1 LSTVWLNDVRRSVEK
16 PLAAASRK
24 LNRARLPSGGDFALH
39 RSFKLSPLALL
50 LAAAAGPAPAAPAT
64 GPGRYFTGSDLF
76 NLEVATD
83 PQISPD
89 GRTIAYV
96 RKSNDIMTD
105 KARNTI
111 WLVDVASG
119 QQRPLIAGAGS
130 YFSPR
135 WSRDGTRLAYVAAD
149 GGAPQLYVRWVASGE
164 SARITGLPD
173 SPDSIAW
180 SPDGRRIA
188 YSMFVPDDGPKLGS
202 APPKPEGAKWADPLQ
217 VIDAVNYRA
226 DGAGYFK
233 PGYQQIF
240 WVPAD
245 GGAPTQLTYGPT
257 NAGAQVSWTPDSR
270 GVVFSANLNKDWER
284 NNNEAEI
291 YRVSIDGGTPVALT
305 SRKGPDGQ
313 PAVSPDGRLIAYV
326 GYDDDQRSYVDTK
339 LYVMNL
345 DGSGRRALTGSF
357 DRAVNSPTWSGD
369 GRSIYVQ
376 YDEHGSSRVARVGLD
391 GSVRDVATGLTG
403 AGLDRPYSG
412 GEFSVSRGG
421 VVAVTTGDNLHPSDL
436 GVVSGGSVR
445 KLTHLNEQLQAKV
458 MGQPQKIAVTS
469 SYDKR
474 PIDAWMITPPD
485 FDPGKKYPLIL
496 EIHGGP
502 WAAYGPNFSTDDQ
515 LYAAAGYVVLY
526 SNPRGSTS
534 YGQAFADEI
543 DKNYP
548 SHDYD
553 DLMSAVDAAIATG
566 HVDPSNLF
574 VTGGSGG
581 GVLTAW
587 IVGKTD
593 RFRAAATQKP
603 VIDLASFALTTDF
616 ASSFTPYWR
625 KERPWEDPQGYWK
638 YSPLS
643 LVGNVK
649 TPTLVVVGSEDYR
662 TPVSEAEQYYAALQ
676 TRGIPTA
683 LVKVPG
689 ASHGG
694 IAARPSQAAAKASA
708 ILAWFDKYR
717 TDKRAATVASA
728 GEPSQAKTQ

>member
-1 LSTVWLNDVRRSVEK
+1 M
-16 PLAAASRK
+16 
-24 LNRARLPSGGDFALH
+24 
-39 RSFKLSPLALL
+39 LSPLAILF
-50 LAAAAGPAPAAPAT
+50 AATALGAPANATPATAPA
-64 GPGRYFTGSDLF
+64 RYFTGSDLF
-76 NLEVATD
+76 GLEVATD

-105 KARNTI
+105 KARSTI
-111 WLVDVASG
+111 WLIDVATG
-119 QQRPLIAGAGS
+119 QQRPLLAGSGS

-135 WSRDGTRLAYVAAD
+135 WSPDGTRLAYVSAQ
-149 GGAPQLYVRWVASGE
+149 GGSPQLYVRWMNSGE
-164 SARITGLPD
+164 SAQVTGLPD

-188 YSMFVPDDGPKLGS
+188 YSMFVPDEGPSLGS

-217 VIDAVNYRA
+217 VINAVTYRF

-240 WVPAD
+240 WVSAD
-245 GGAPTQLTYGPT
+245 GGAPTQLTYGAT
-257 NAGAQVSWTPDSR
+257 NAGALVSWTPDSR
-270 GVVFSANLNKDWER
+270 SVVFSANLNKDWER
-284 NNNEAEI
+284 NLAEAEI

-305 SRKGPDGQ
+305 DRKGPDQ
-313 PAVSPDGRLIAYV
+313 SPAVSPDGRLIAYI
-326 GYDDDQRSYVDTK
+326 GNDDDQRSYVDSK
-339 LYVMNL
+339 LYVMNI
-345 DGSGRRALTGSF
+345 DGSGKRLITGNL
-357 DRAVNSPTWSGD
+357 DRAVVNPVWSSD
-369 GRSIYVQ
+369 SRSIYVQ
-376 YDEHGSSRVARVGLD
+376 YDEHGSNRVARVGLD
-391 GSVRDVATGLTG
+391 GSVHDVATGLTG
-403 AGLDRPYSG
+403 SGLDRPYSG
-412 GEFSVSRGG
+412 GEFSVSRSGA
-421 VVAVTTGDNLHPSDL
+421 VAVTTGDSLHPSDVGL
-436 GVVSGGSVR
+436 ATGGAVR
-445 KLTHLNEQLQAKV
+445 KLTHLNQQLNSKV
-458 MGQPQKIAVTS
+458 LGQPQKLAVTS

-485 FDPGKKYPLIL
+485 FDPARKYPLIL

-502 WAAYGPNFSTDDQ
+502 WSAYGPSFSTDDQ
-515 LYAAAGYVVLY
+515 LYAAAGYVVVY
-526 SNPRGSTS
+526 ANPRGSTS

-616 ASSFTPYWR
+616 AAAFTPYWR
-625 KERPWEDPQGYWK
+625 KERPWEDPQSYWK

-662 TPVSEAEQYYAALQ
+662 TPVSEAEQYYTALQ
-676 TRGIPTA
+676 MRGIPTA

-708 ILAWFDKYR
+708 ILAWFDRYR
-717 TDKRAATVASA
+717 TDKGTLPVASNEGA
-728 GEPSQAKTQ
+728 STPGAR

>member
-1 LSTVWLNDVRRSVEK
+1 MRLRRS
-16 PLAAASRK
+16 LA
-24 LNRARLPSGGDFALH
+24 
-39 RSFKLSPLALL
+39 PLALL
-50 LAAAAGPAPAAPAT
+50 LSATSFTTPGLAVPASAPS
-64 GPGRYFTGSDLF
+64 RYLTGSDLF

-105 KARNTI
+105 KARATI

-119 QQRPLIAGAGS
+119 QQRPLVAGAGS
-130 YFSPR
+130 YSSPR
-135 WSRDGTRLAYVAAD
+135 WSPDGSRLAYVGAD
-149 GGAPQLYVRWVASGE
+149 SGSPQLFVRWMASGE

-188 YSMFVPDDGPKLGS
+188 YAMFVPDDGPKLGQ
-202 APPKPEGAKWADPLQ
+202 APAKPEGAKWADPLQ
-217 VIDAVNYRA
+217 VIDAVTYRF

-245 GGAPTQLTYGPT
+245 GGAATQLTFGAV
-257 NAGAQVSWTPDSR
+257 NAGSQVSWTPDSR
-270 GVVFSANLNKDWER
+270 SVVFSANIGKNWEHEPG
-284 NNNEAEI
+284 EAEV
-291 YRVSIDGGTPVALT
+291 YRVGVDGGAPVALT
-305 SRKGPDGQ
+305 SRKGPDTS
-313 PAVSPDGRLIAYV
+313 PVVSPSGRQIVYV
-326 GYDDDQRSYVDTK
+326 GYDEDGRAYVDPK

-345 DGSGRRALTGSF
+345 DGSGARVVSRI
-357 DRAVNSPTWSGD
+357 DRPVSNPVWSAD
-369 GRSIYVQ
+369 GRSIYIL
-376 YDEHGSSRVARVGLD
+376 YDEHGSNRVARVGLD
-391 GSVRDVATGLTG
+391 GSLRDVATGLTG
-403 AGLDRPYSG
+403 SGLDRPYSG

-421 VVAVTTGDNLHPSDL
+421 AIAVTAGDPTRPSDIAIA
-436 GVVSGGSVR
+436 SGGSLR
-445 KLTHLNEQLQAKV
+445 RLTHLNEGALGTKV
-458 MGQPQKIAVTS
+458 LGNVNKLPVLS
-469 SYDKR
+469 SVDQR
-474 PIDAWMITPPD
+474 PIDAWMVTPPD
-485 FDPGKKYPLIL
+485 FDPVKKYPLIL

-502 WAAYGPNFSTDDQ
+502 WAAYGPAFSTDDQ
-515 LYAAAGYVVLY
+515 LYASAGYVVVY
-526 SNPRGSTS
+526 ANPRGSTS

-548 SHDYD
+548 GNDYL
-553 DLMSAVDAAIATG
+553 DLLSAVDAAIATG
-566 HVDPSNLF
+566 HVDPNNLF

-603 VIDLASFALTTDF
+603 VINLSSFALTTDF
-616 ASSFTPYWR
+616 AAGFSPGWR
-625 KERPWEDPQGYWK
+625 KERPWEDPQAYWK

-649 TPTLVVVGSEDYR
+649 TPTLVVVGAEDYR
-662 TPVSEAEQYYAALQ
+662 TPVSESEQYYTALQ
-676 TRGIPTA
+676 LRGVPTA
-683 LVKVPG
+683 LVKIPG

-694 IAARPSQAAAKASA
+694 IASRPSQSAAKASA
-708 ILAWFDKYR
+708 ILAWFDRYR
-717 TDKRAATVASA
+717 QKSATTSDAGPNGTSPAAAH
-728 GEPSQAKTQ
+728 

>member
-1 LSTVWLNDVRRSVEK
+1 MKTIRS
-16 PLAAASRK
+16 
-24 LNRARLPSGGDFALH
+24 
-39 RSFKLSPLALL
+39 LALL
-50 LAAAAGPAPAAPAT
+50 CAVTSFSTPLLAKPAAGPT
-64 GPGRYFTGSDLF
+64 RYFTGNDLF

-105 KARNTI
+105 KARSTI
-111 WLVDVASG
+111 WLVDAATG
-119 QQRPLIAGAGS
+119 QQRPLLAGAGS

-135 WSRDGTRLAYVAAD
+135 WSPDGSKLAYVAAD
-149 GGAPQLYVRWVASGE
+149 GGGTQLYVRWMTGGE

-173 SPDSIAW
+173 GPDSLAW

-188 YSMFVPDDGPKLGS
+188 YSMFVPDDGPKLGK
-202 APPKPEGAKWADPLQ
+202 APDKPEGAKWAEPLE

-226 DGAGYFK
+226 DGAGYLK

-240 WVPAD
+240 WVPSD
-245 GGAPTQLTYGPT
+245 GGAPTQLTFGPT

-270 GVVFSANLNKDWER
+270 AVVFSANLNKDWDR
-284 NNNEAEI
+284 NLNESEI
-291 YRVSIDGGTPVALT
+291 YRVSINGGAPVALT
-305 SRKGPDGQ
+305 SRKGPDTE
-313 PAVSPDGRLIAYV
+313 PVVSPDGRLIAYT
-326 GYDDDQRSYVDTK
+326 GYDDEQKSYQDSR

-345 DGSGRRALTGSF
+345 DGSGGRLLTGNL
-357 DRAVNSPTWSGD
+357 DRSVSNPIWSAD
-369 GRSIYVQ
+369 GRAIYILH
-376 YDEHGSSRVARVGLD
+376 DEHGSNRVTRVGLD

-403 AGLDRPYSG
+403 SGLDRPYSG

-421 VVAVTTGDNLHPSDL
+421 AIAVTTGDNLHPSDI
-436 GVVSGGSVR
+436 GIASGGGVR
-445 KLTHLNEQLQAKV
+445 KLTHLNEQLAAKV
-458 MGQPQKIAVTS
+458 MGQPQKLAVTS
-469 SYDKR
+469 SIDQK

-485 FDPGKKYPLIL
+485 FDSAKKYPLIL

-502 WAAYGPNFSTDDQ
+502 WSAYGPNFSTDDQ
-515 LYAAAGYVVLY
+515 LYAAAGYVVVY
-526 SNPRGSTS
+526 ANPRGSTS

-566 HVDPSNLF
+566 HVDANNLF

-616 ASSFTPYWR
+616 ASSFSPYWR
-625 KERPWEDPQGYWK
+625 KERPWEDPQSYWK

-649 TPTLVVVGSEDYR
+649 TPTLVVVGSDDYR
-662 TPVSEAEQYYAALQ
+662 TPVSEAEQYYTALQ

-694 IAARPSQAAAKASA
+694 IAGRPSQAAAKASA
-708 ILAWFDKYR
+708 ILAWFDRYR
-717 TDKRAATVASA
+717 TDKPKPADVATNLSTSDSAAR
-728 GEPSQAKTQ
+728 

>member
-1 LSTVWLNDVRRSVEK
+1 MKS
-16 PLAAASRK
+16 
-24 LNRARLPSGGDFALH
+24 FA
-39 RSFKLSPLALL
+39 KLSPLAALFAATA
-50 LAAAAGPAPAAPAT
+50 LAIPAHAAPAT
-64 GPGRYFTGSDLF
+64 GPSRYFTGADLF

-89 GRTIAYV
+89 GKTIAYV

-105 KARNTI
+105 KARQTI
-111 WLVDVASG
+111 WLVDAASG
-119 QQRPLIAGAGS
+119 QQRPLEAGAGS

-135 WSRDGTRLAYVAAD
+135 WSPDGARLAYVAAD
-149 GGAPQLYVRWVASGE
+149 GGGPQLFVRWMASGE

-202 APPKPEGAKWADPLQ
+202 APPRPEGAKWADPLQ
-217 VIDAVNYRA
+217 VIDTVTYRA

-233 PGYQQIF
+233 PGYNQIF

-245 GGAPTQLTYGPT
+245 GGAPTQLTFGPT
-257 NAGAQVSWTPDSR
+257 NAGGPVTWTADSR
-270 GVVFSANLNKDWER
+270 AVLFGADLSPEWQR
-284 NNNEAEI
+284 NINESEV
-291 YRVSIDGGTPVALT
+291 YRVGIEGSAPVALT
-305 SRKGPDGQ
+305 HRKGLDAA
-313 PAVSPDGRLIAYV
+313 PAVSPDGRQIAYI
-326 GYDDDQRSYVDTK
+326 GFDEQGRAAQQTQ
-339 LYVMNL
+339 LYVMNA
-345 DGSGRRALTGSF
+345 DGSNPRALTANF
-357 DRAVNSPTWSGD
+357 DRAVGNPVWSAD
-369 GRSIYVQ
+369 GRSIYVL
-376 YDEHGSSRVARVGLD
+376 YDEHGSNRVARVGLD
-391 GSVRDVATGLTG
+391 GSVRDVASGLTG
-403 AGLDRPYSG
+403 SGLDRPYSG

-421 VVAVTTGDNLHPSDL
+421 AVAVTAGDSLRPSD
-436 GVVSGGSVR
+436 VAIASGGSLR
-445 KLTHLNEQLQAKV
+445 RLTHLNGQLDSKAL
-458 MGQPQKIAVTS
+458 GQPQKLQVTS
-469 SYDKR
+469 SYDQR

-485 FDPGKKYPLIL
+485 FDPAKKYPLIL

-502 WAAYGPNFSTDDQ
+502 QAAYGPAFSTDHQ
-515 LYAAAGYVVLY
+515 LYAADGYVVLY
-526 SNPRGSTS
+526 TNPRGSTS
-534 YGQAFADEI
+534 YGQAFTDLIEK
-543 DKNYP
+543 DYP
-548 SHDYD
+548 GHDYD

-566 HVDPSNLF
+566 HVDPNNLF

-593 RFRAAATQKP
+593 RFRAAASQKP
-603 VIDLASFALTTDF
+603 VIELASFALTTDF
-616 ASSFTPYWR
+616 AAGFSPGWR

-643 LVGNVK
+643 LVGNIK

-662 TPVSEAEQYYAALQ
+662 TPVSQAEQLYMALQ
-676 TRGIPTA
+676 LRKVPTA

-708 ILAWFDKYR
+708 ILAWFDRYR
-717 TDKRAATVASA
+717 AKAVASSA
-728 GEPSQAKTQ
+728 PRSQGAFTPAAH

>member
-1 LSTVWLNDVRRSVEK
+1 MLSS
-16 PLAAASRK
+16 LAI
-24 LNRARLPSGGDFALH
+24 LFATTA
-39 RSFKLSPLALL
+39 LS
-50 LAAAAGPAPAAPAT
+50 APAHSTPAT
-64 GPGRYFTGSDLF
+64 GPSRYLTGADLF
-76 NLEVATD
+76 DLEVATD

-105 KARNTI
+105 KARSTI

-119 QQRPLIAGAGS
+119 QQRPLLAGTGS
-130 YFSPR
+130 YSSPR
-135 WSRDGTRLAYVAAD
+135 WSPDGTRLAYVAAQD
-149 GGAPQLYVRWVASGE
+149 GAAQLYVRWMASGE

-188 YSMFVPDDGPKLGS
+188 YSMFVPDEGLKLGK
-202 APPKPEGAKWADPLQ
+202 APDKPEGAKWAEPLQ
-217 VIDAVNYRA
+217 IIDAVTYRF

-233 PGYQQIF
+233 PGYLQIF
-240 WVPAD
+240 WVPSD
-245 GGAPTQLTYGPT
+245 GGAPTELTFGAT

-270 GVVFSANLNKDWER
+270 AVLFSANLNKDWER
-284 NNNEAEI
+284 AVNEAEI
-291 YRVSIDGGTPVALT
+291 YRVGIDGGAPVALT
-305 SRKGPDGQ
+305 DRKGPDLQ
-313 PAVSPDGRLIAYV
+313 PAVSPDGRLVAYV
-326 GYDDDQRSYVDTK
+326 GFTDEGKANQDTK

-345 DGSGRRALTGSF
+345 DGSGKRELTGNF
-357 DRAVNSPTWSGD
+357 DRAVGNPVWSAD
-369 GRSIYVQ
+369 SRTIYVQ
-376 YDEHGSSRVARVGLD
+376 YDEHGSNRVARVGLD
-391 GSVRDVATGLTG
+391 GSVHDVATGLT
-403 AGLDRPYSG
+403 ASGLDRPYSG

-421 VVAVTTGDNLHPSDL
+421 AVAVTAGDNLHPSD
-436 GVVSGGSVR
+436 VAVATGGGLR

-458 MGQPQKIAVTS
+458 LGQPQKLPVIS
-469 SYDKR
+469 SYDQK

-485 FDPGKKYPLIL
+485 FDPGRKYPLIL

-502 WAAYGPNFSTDDQ
+502 WAAYGPTFSTDDQ
-515 LYAAAGYVVLY
+515 LYAAAGYVVVY
-526 SNPRGSTS
+526 ANPRGSTS

-543 DKNYP
+543 EQNYP
-548 SHDYD
+548 GHDYD

-566 HVDPSNLF
+566 HVDPNNLF

-593 RFRAAATQKP
+593 RFKAAATQKP
-603 VIDLASFALTTDF
+603 VIELASFSLTTDF
-616 ASSFTPYWR
+616 AAGFSPYWR
-625 KERPWEDPQGYWK
+625 KERAWEDPQGYWK

-649 TPTLVVVGSEDYR
+649 TPTLVVVGSDDYR
-662 TPVSEAEQYYAALQ
+662 TPVSQAEQYYEALQ
-676 TRGIPTA
+676 MRGIPTA

-689 ASHGG
+689 ASHGS
-694 IAARPSQAAAKASA
+694 IASRPSQAAAKASA

-717 TDKRAATVASA
+717 TDRPAAQPVASNDGA
-728 GEPSQAKTQ
+728 SPASAH

>member
-1 LSTVWLNDVRRSVEK
+1 LAAL
-16 PLAAASRK
+16 LAAASFSIP
-24 LNRARLPSGGDFALH
+24 AQAMP
-39 RSFKLSPLALL
+39 
-50 LAAAAGPAPAAPAT
+50 AAGPT
-64 GPGRYFTGSDLF
+64 RYFTGADLF

-105 KARNTI
+105 KARPTI

-119 QQRPLIAGAGS
+119 QQRPLEAGPGS

-135 WSRDGTRLAYVAAD
+135 WSPDGTRLAYVAAD
-149 GGAPQLYVRWVASGE
+149 NGAPQLFVRWMGSGT

-188 YSMFVPDDGPKLGS
+188 YSMFVPDDGMKLGS
-202 APPKPEGAKWADPLQ
+202 APPKPEGAKWAEPLD
-217 VIDAVNYRA
+217 VISAVTYRF
-226 DGAGYFK
+226 DGAGNFK
-233 PGYQQIF
+233 PGYAQIF

-245 GGAPTQLTYGPT
+245 GGAPTQLTFGPT

-270 GVVFSANLNKDWER
+270 AVLFSANLGKNWER
-284 NNNEAEI
+284 DPQESEI
-291 YRVSIDGGTPVALT
+291 YRVSIDGGAPVALT
-305 SRKGPDGQ
+305 SRKGPDAS
-313 PAVSPDGRLIAYV
+313 PAVSPDGRLVAYA
-326 GYDDDQRSYVDTK
+326 GYDDVGRSNQDSK
-339 LYVMNL
+339 LYVMNI
-345 DGSGRRALTGSF
+345 DGSGKRTLTANF
-357 DRAVNSPTWSGD
+357 DRGVGSPSWSSD
-369 GRSIYVQ
+369 SRSVYVD
-376 YDEHGSSRVARVGLD
+376 YDEHGTHRVARVGLD

-403 AGLDRPYSG
+403 SGLDRPYSG
-412 GEFSVSRGG
+412 GEFSVARSGAI
-421 VVAVTTGDNLHPSDL
+421 AVTTGDHLHPSDVGIAAGG
-436 GVVSGGSVR
+436 GVR
-445 KLTHLNEQLQAKV
+445 WLTHLNEQLQAKV
-458 MGQPQKIAVTS
+458 LGQPQKLAVLS

-485 FDPGKKYPLIL
+485 FDASRKYPLIL

-502 WAAYGPNFSTDDQ
+502 WAAYGPSFSTDDQ

-526 SNPRGSTS
+526 ANPRGSTS
-534 YGQAFADEI
+534 YGQAFEDEI

-566 HVDPSNLF
+566 HVDPGNLF

-603 VIDLASFALTTDF
+603 VIELASFALTTDF
-616 ASSFTPYWR
+616 AASFSPYWR
-625 KERPWEDPQGYWK
+625 KERPWEDPQSYWK

-662 TPVSEAEQYYAALQ
+662 TPVSQAEQYYAALQ
-676 TRGIPTA
+676 TRGVPTA

-708 ILAWFDKYR
+708 ILAWFDRYR
-717 TDKRAATVASA
+717 TDKQRQPIASNDGSSGSPA
-728 GEPSQAKTQ
+728 R

>member
-1 LSTVWLNDVRRSVEK
+1 MPRIRSLTLAILCAATALS
-16 PLAAASRK
+16 
-24 LNRARLPSGGDFALH
+24 
-39 RSFKLSPLALL
+39 
-50 LAAAAGPAPAAPAT
+50 APALAKPAT
-64 GPGRYFTGSDLF
+64 GPSRYFTGSDLF

-89 GRTIAYV
+89 GRTVAYV
-96 RKSNDIMTD
+96 RSSNDIMTD
-105 KARNTI
+105 KARPTI
-111 WLVDVASG
+111 WLIDVASG
-119 QQRPLIAGAGS
+119 QQRPLLAGS
-130 YFSPR
+130 GSYSSPR
-135 WSRDGTRLAYVAAD
+135 WSPDGTRLAYVAAE
-149 GGAPQLYVRWVASGE
+149 GGSSQLYVRWMGNGE

-188 YSMFVPDDGPKLGS
+188 YSMFVPDEGPKLGE

-217 VIDAVNYRA
+217 IIDAVTYRF
-226 DGAGYFK
+226 DSAGYFK

-245 GGAPTQLTYGPT
+245 GGAPTQLTFGPT
-257 NAGAQVSWTPDSR
+257 NAGSLVSWTPDNRS
-270 GVVFSANLNKDWER
+270 VLFSANLGKNWER
-284 NNNEAEI
+284 EITEAEI
-291 YRVSIDGGTPVALT
+291 YRLGIDGGAPVALT
-305 SRKGPDGQ
+305 NRKGPDTS

-326 GYDDDQRSYVDTK
+326 GYDDDDRAYKDTK

-345 DGSGRRALTGSF
+345 DGSNKRLLTGGF
-357 DRAVNSPTWSGD
+357 DRPVNNPVWSAD
-369 GRSIYVQ
+369 GRSVYVL
-376 YDEHGSSRVARVGLD
+376 YDERGSNHVARVGLD
-391 GSVRDVATGLTG
+391 GTVRDIAGGLTG
-403 AGLDRPYSG
+403 SGLDRPYSG
-412 GEFSVSRGG
+412 GAFSVSRDGKI
-421 VVAVTTGDNLHPSDL
+421 AVTAGDPSRPSDVAL
-436 GVVSGGSVR
+436 ASGGSLR
-445 KLTHLNEQLQAKV
+445 RLTHLNDSALGAKV
-458 MGQPQKIAVTS
+458 LGNVTKLPVTS
-469 SYDKR
+469 SFDKR
-474 PIDAWMITPPD
+474 PIDAWMVTPPD
-485 FDPGKKYPLIL
+485 FDPAKKYPLIL

-502 WAAYGPNFSTDDQ
+502 WAAYGPSFSTDYQ
-515 LYAAAGYVVLY
+515 LYASAGYVVLY
-526 SNPRGSTS
+526 ANPRGSTS
-534 YGQAFADEI
+534 YGQEFADQI

-548 SHDYD
+548 GNDYD

-566 HVDPSNLF
+566 HIDPNNLF

-616 ASSFTPYWR
+616 AAGFSPGWR

-662 TPVSEAEQYYAALQ
+662 TPVSEAEQFYAALQ
-676 TRGIPTA
+676 LRGVPTA

-689 ASHGG
+689 ASHAG
-694 IAARPSQAAAKASA
+694 IASRPSQAAAKASA
-708 ILAWFDKYR
+708 ILAWFDRYR
-717 TDKRAATVASA
+717 QKPAATTARTQDGASPA
-728 GEPSQAKTQ
+728 AAR

>member
-1 LSTVWLNDVRRSVEK
+1 MRL
-16 PLAAASRK
+16 PLAA
-24 LNRARLPSGGDFALH
+24 LFAATCLT
-39 RSFKLSPLALL
+39 SPAL
-50 LAAAAGPAPAAPAT
+50 AAPAT
-64 GPGRYFTGSDLF
+64 APTRYFTGSDLF

-105 KARNTI
+105 RARSTI
-111 WLVDVASG
+111 WMVDVTTG
-119 QQRPLIAGAGS
+119 QQHPLVAGPGS

-135 WSRDGTRLAYVAAD
+135 WSKDGTRLAYVAAE
-149 GGAPQLYVRWVASGE
+149 GGNPQLYVRWMSSGE

-188 YSMFVPDDGPKLGS
+188 YSMFVPDEGPKLGS

-217 VIDAVNYRA
+217 VIDAVTYRA
-226 DGAGYFK
+226 DGAGYLK

-240 WVPAD
+240 WVPAEA
-245 GGAPTQLTYGPT
+245 GAPMQLTFGPT
-257 NAGAQVSWTPDSR
+257 NAGSQVSWTPDSR
-270 GVVFSANLNKDWER
+270 AVVFSANLNKDWER
-284 NNNEAEI
+284 NQNESEV
-291 YRVSIDGGTPVALT
+291 YRVAIDGGTPVALT
-305 SRKGPDGQ
+305 GRKGPDGQ

-326 GYDDDQRSYVDTK
+326 GYDDDQRSYVDSK

-345 DGSGRRALTGSF
+345 DGSAARLLTGNL
-357 DRAVNSPTWSGD
+357 DRAVNNPTWSAD
-369 GRSIYVQ
+369 GRAIYVQ
-376 YDEHGSSRVARVGLD
+376 YDEHGSTRVARIGLD
-391 GSVRDVATGLTG
+391 GAVRDVATGLTG

-412 GEFSVSRGG
+412 GEFSVSRNG
-421 VVAVTTGDNLHPSDL
+421 VVAITTGDNLHPSDI
-436 GVVSGGSVR
+436 GISSGGQVR
-445 KLTHLNEQLQAKV
+445 KLTHLNQQLAAKV
-458 MGQPQKIAVTS
+458 MGQPQKLAVTS
-469 SYDKR
+469 SFDKR

-485 FDPGKKYPLIL
+485 FDVSRKYPLIL

-502 WAAYGPNFSTDDQ
+502 WSAYGPNFSTDDQ

-526 SNPRGSTS
+526 ANPRGSTS

-566 HVDPSNLF
+566 HVDPQNLF

-616 ASSFTPYWR
+616 ASTFTPYWR
-625 KERPWEDPQGYWK
+625 KERPWEDPQSYWK

-662 TPVSEAEQYYAALQ
+662 TPVSEAEQYYTALQ

-694 IAARPSQAAAKASA
+694 IAGRPSQAAAKASA
-708 ILAWFDKYR
+708 ILAWFEKYR
-717 TDKRAATVASA
+717 TDKKAPSVAAK
-728 GEPSQAKTQ
+728 EIPSQAKIH

>member
-1 LSTVWLNDVRRSVEK
+1 MRLSRS
-16 PLAAASRK
+16 LA
-24 LNRARLPSGGDFALH
+24 
-39 RSFKLSPLALL
+39 PLALL
-50 LAAAAGPAPAAPAT
+50 LSATSLNTPASAAPAT
-64 GPGRYFTGSDLF
+64 APSRHLTGSDLF

-89 GRTIAYV
+89 GKTIAYV

-105 KARNTI
+105 NARSTI
-111 WLVDVASG
+111 WLIDVASG
-119 QQRPLIAGAGS
+119 QQRPLLAGSGS

-135 WSRDGTRLAYVAAD
+135 WSRDGSRLAYVAAE
-149 GGAPQLYVRWVASGE
+149 GGAPQLFVRWMANGE

-180 SPDGRRIA
+180 SPDGQRIA
-188 YSMFVPDDGPKLGS
+188 YSMFVPDDGPKLGQ
-202 APPKPEGAKWADPLQ
+202 APAKPEGAKWADPLQ
-217 VIDAVNYRA
+217 VIDAITYRF

-245 GGAPTQLTYGPT
+245 GGAPTQLTFGPT

-270 GVVFSANLNKDWER
+270 SVIFSANLNKDWDR
-284 NNNEAEI
+284 NLNESEV

-305 SRKGPDGQ
+305 TRKGPDAS
-313 PAVSPDGRLIAYV
+313 PIVSPDGKLIAYV
-326 GYDDDQRSYVDTK
+326 GYDESGKAYDDTK

-345 DGSGRRALTGSF
+345 NGSGARALTGGF
-357 DRAVNSPTWSGD
+357 DRAVNNPVWSAD
-369 GRSIYVQ
+369 GRSVYVL
-376 YDEHGSSRVARVGLD
+376 YDEHGSNRVARVGLD
-391 GSVRDVATGLTG
+391 GSVRDVASGLTG
-403 AGLDRPYSG
+403 SGLDRPYSG
-412 GEFSVSRGG
+412 GEFTVSRDGRI
-421 VVAVTTGDNLHPSDL
+421 AVTAGDPSRPSDIAIA
-436 GVVSGGSVR
+436 SGGSLR
-445 KLTHLNEQLQAKV
+445 RLTRLNDSSLGAKV
-458 MGQPQKIAVTS
+458 LGEVTKLPVTS
-469 SYDKR
+469 SFDQR
-474 PIDAWMITPPD
+474 PIDAWMVMPPD
-485 FDPGKKYPLIL
+485 YDPSKKYPLIL

-502 WAAYGPNFSTDDQ
+502 WSAYGPTFSTDDQ
-515 LYAAAGYVVLY
+515 LYASAGYVVLY
-526 SNPRGSTS
+526 ANPRGSTS

-566 HVDPSNLF
+566 RVDPNNLF

-593 RFRAAATQKP
+593 RFRGAATQKP
-603 VIDLASFALTTDF
+603 VIELASFALTTDF
-616 ASSFTPYWR
+616 AAAFSPGWR
-625 KERPWEDPQGYWK
+625 KERPWEDPQAYWK

-649 TPTLVVVGSEDYR
+649 TPTLVVVGSEDFR
-662 TPVSEAEQYYAALQ
+662 TPVSQAEQYYTALQ
-676 TRGIPTA
+676 LRGIPTA

-694 IAARPSQAAAKASA
+694 IAARPSQSAAKASA
-708 ILAWFDKYR
+708 ILAWFERYR
-717 TDKRAATVASA
+717 QKPAATTADLSNGASPA
-728 GEPSQAKTQ
+728 TAR

>member
-1 LSTVWLNDVRRSVEK
+1 MRTV
-16 PLAAASRK
+16 
-24 LNRARLPSGGDFALH
+24 
-39 RSFKLSPLALL
+39 KLSLALL
-50 LAAAAGPAPAAPAT
+50 AATCLSAPVAAAPAT
-64 GPGRYFTGSDLF
+64 GPSRYFTGSDLF
-76 NLEVATD
+76 DLEVATD

-105 KARNTI
+105 KARSTI
-111 WLVDVASG
+111 WLVDVATG
-119 QQRPLIAGAGS
+119 QQHPLLAGSGS

-135 WSRDGTRLAYVAAD
+135 GSPDGSRLAYVAAE
-149 GGAPQLYVRWVASGE
+149 GGGPQLYVRWMSSGE

-188 YSMFVPDDGPKLGS
+188 YSMFVPDEGTRLGS
-202 APPKPEGAKWADPLQ
+202 APPKPEGAKWADPLE
-217 VIDAVNYRA
+217 VIDAVTYRF

-245 GGAPTQLTYGPT
+245 RGSPAQLTFGST

-270 GVVFSANLNKDWER
+270 AVLFSANLGKNWER
-284 NNNEAEI
+284 DPQESEI
-291 YRVSIDGGTPVALT
+291 YRLSIDGGAPMALT
-305 SRKGPDGQ
+305 SRKGPDNS
-313 PAVSPDGRLIAYV
+313 PVVSPDGRLVAYT
-326 GYDDDQRSYVDTK
+326 GFDDVSRSNQDQK

-345 DGSGRRALTGSF
+345 DGSGKRVLTANL
-357 DRAVNSPTWSGD
+357 DRPVNSPIWASD
-369 GRSIYVQ
+369 SRSVYVQ
-376 YDEHGSSRVARVGLD
+376 YDEHGSNRVARVGLD
-391 GSVRDVATGLTG
+391 GSVRDVAAGLTG
-403 AGLDRPYSG
+403 SGLDRPYRG
-412 GEFSVSRGG
+412 GEFSVSRAGT
-421 VVAVTTGDNLHPSDL
+421 VAVTTGDNLHPSDV
-436 GVVSGGSVR
+436 GVASGGSIR
-445 KLTHLNEQLQAKV
+445 KLTHLNQQLAAKV
-458 MGQPQKIAVTS
+458 MGQPQKVAVTS

-485 FDPGKKYPLIL
+485 FDTSKKYPLIL

-526 SNPRGSTS
+526 ANPRGSTS
-534 YGQAFADEI
+534 YGQAFEDEI

-566 HVDPSNLF
+566 HVDPNNLF

-603 VIDLASFALTTDF
+603 VIELASFALTTDF
-616 ASSFTPYWR
+616 AAGFSPYWR
-625 KERPWEDPQGYWK
+625 KERPWEDPQSYWK

-662 TPVSEAEQYYAALQ
+662 TPVSQAEQYYMALQ
-676 TRGIPTA
+676 TRGVPTA

-708 ILAWFDKYR
+708 ILAWFDRYR
-717 TDKRAATVASA
+717 TDKGGATIASNEGASA
-728 GEPSQAKTQ
+728 AAAH